1 MFTHYRHEL
10 GGIAICF
17 FFFFGGEAIWVFE
30 MSKIIIEHLSKQKK
44 KKKKTP
50 ILTRSRKREKRNL
63 KEIH

>member
-1 MFTHYRHEL
+1 M
-10 GGIAICF
+10 F

-44 KKKKTP
+44 KKKTP